1 MTMAEE
7 RSAIPPSP
15 AIDIVICT
23 YNRASGL
30 DLVLENLSRQSC
42 GDRVQ
47 WRVLVVDNAST
58 DGTAE
63 VVAKHRHRAGTAV
76 PAHGSS

>member
-1 MTMAEE
+1 MSPA
-7 RSAIPPSP
+7 P

-30 DLVLENLSRQSC
+30 DAVLENLSRQSC
-42 GDRVQ
+42 GEHAQ

-58 DGTAE
+58 DTTAD
-63 VVAKHRHRAGTAV
+63 VVAIGIFCRTYAMCSSRCRA
-76 PAHGSS
+76 